1 MYVGGMHLVDRPA
14 QSLGRDLA
22 AFVDGAEHGVVL
34 FSFGIQFDYKVRQ
47 KFLSR
52 VAQYRLFLHC

>member
-1 MYVGGMHLVDRPA
+1 MYVGGMHLVDRA
-14 QSLGRDLA
+14 VQTFGKDLA
-22 AFVDGAEHGVVL
+22 DFVEGAEHGVVL

-52 VAQYRLFLHC
+52 VARYCLFLRC